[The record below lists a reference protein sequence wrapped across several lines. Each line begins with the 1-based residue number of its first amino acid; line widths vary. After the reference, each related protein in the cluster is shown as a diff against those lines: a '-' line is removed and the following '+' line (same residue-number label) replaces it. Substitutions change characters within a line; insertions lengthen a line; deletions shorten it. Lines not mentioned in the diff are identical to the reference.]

1 MTQVPYL
8 GSCKCSASDSD
19 LACRCSALDLA
30 CICSAIDLA
39 CRCSA
44 LNLACRCSA
53 LNLACRCSAIDL
65 ACICSA
71 LDSDLAC
78 KCSASDSDLACRCSA
93 LDLACICSAL
103 DLDLACKCSALDS
116 DLVKIQEFQCFFQ
129 MVRIYI
135 YWKVIKKEISHL
147 HIYKYGSALSYAHLI
162 SLIVILQGKYILEIY
177 FLYINYIPLHISLIQ
192 SLLIIDV

>member
-19 LACRCSALDLA
+19 LACRCSALNLACRCSALDLACRCSALDSDLA
-30 CICSAIDLA
+30 CI
-39 CRCSA
+39 CSA

-53 LNLACRCSAIDL
+53 L
-65 ACICSA
+65 
-71 LDSDLAC
+71 
-78 KCSASDSDLACRCSA
+78 DLACRCSA
-93 LDLACICSAL
+93 LDLACRCSA
-103 DLDLACKCSALDS
+103 LDLACKCSALDS

>member
-19 LACRCSALDLA
+19 LACRCSAL
-30 CICSAIDLA
+30 
-39 CRCSA
+39 
-44 LNLACRCSA
+44 NLACRCSA
-53 LNLACRCSAIDL
+53 LDLACRCSAIDLACRCSAIDL

-71 LDSDLAC
+71 IDS
-78 KCSASDSDLACRCSA
+78 
-93 LDLACICSAL
+93 DLACICSAL
-103 DLDLACKCSALDS
+103 DSDLACICSVIDSDLACKCSALDS
-116 DLVKIQEFQCFFQ
+116 NLVKIQEFQCFFQ